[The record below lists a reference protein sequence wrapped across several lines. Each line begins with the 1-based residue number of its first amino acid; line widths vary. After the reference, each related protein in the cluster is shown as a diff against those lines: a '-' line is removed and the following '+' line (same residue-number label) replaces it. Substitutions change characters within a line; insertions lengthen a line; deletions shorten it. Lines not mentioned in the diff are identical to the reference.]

1 MDREGAKLIDC
12 RSGGLLVATDR
23 LRRLQGHLR
32 DHNWVAAAVDLAIV
46 VIGVFLGIEAANW
59 NSDRKERVEERRYY
73 AQIIEDLRAD
83 QETLKDTEKVSRLN
97 DRAAELSLQA
107 LATGI
112 PNGTSPGHLAMQF
125 QHAGFLKL
133 HWPEKRT
140 YDELISTGNIGL
152 LRDQRAKSDLANY
165 YGQFNELR
173 QWDELLREQQ
183 GRYWDA
189 TAGVL
194 PRLVL
199 QAGIRNRDPELTA
212 PQMNDILA
220 EARGRPAIHDMLI
233 SMAAHQERVRR
244 DSEYMAESG
253 RALIKELQP
262 LASP

>member
-1 MDREGAKLIDC
+1 M
-12 RSGGLLVATDR
+12 ATEQ
-23 LRRLQGHLR
+23 LRRVQQHLL

-59 NSDRKERVEERRYY
+59 NEARKDRHEERRYY

-83 QETLKDTEKVSRLN
+83 QQTLQDADRVSRLN
-97 DRAAELSLQA
+97 DQAAEQSLQA
-107 LATGI
+107 LAGGI
-112 PNGTSPGHLAMQF
+112 PNGTAPGRLAVLF

-133 HWPEKRT
+133 PSPEKRT

-152 LRDQRAKSDLANY
+152 LHDQRAKSALANY

-194 PRLVL
+194 PRPVL
-199 QAGIRNRDPELTA
+199 QAGIRGRDPALTV
-212 PQMNDILA
+212 PQMNDILIR
-220 EARGRPAIHDMLI
+220 ARGRPVIHDMLV

-244 DSEYMAESG
+244 DSELLGESG
-253 RALIKELQP
+253 RALIRKLQP
-262 LASP
+262 LASQ